1 MKEFHR
7 MRTLTDHSTEI
18 TLVKL
23 MKRSG
28 KTASAPLRETEISTD
43 SQTSK
48 MSKEIWTMEV
58 PLA

>member
-1 MKEFHR
+1 
-7 MRTLTDHSTEI
+7 MRTLTVHSTEI

-23 MKRSG
+23 TKRSG
-28 KTASAPLRETEISTD
+28 RTASALLRETEISTD

-48 MSKEIWTMEV
+48 ISKEIWTMEV